1 MEPEIVKFS
10 VYNVTKKFDKDWTR
24 LDFQHIAYVGMVVKK
39 LSEMRRPGLKKDYVW
54 DDYIFLGYE
63 KCKYQGRNGRTRFS
77 CETCKGKISVTQYG
91 KPENPVSTC
100 LTQSKVSMSGRP
112 GAGLLGLRWNKY
124 NMTLEDNLFE
134 I

>member
-1 MEPEIVKFS
+1 MESEIVEFS

-24 LDFQHIAYVGMVVKK
+24 LDFQHIAYVGMVVRK
-39 LSEMRRPGLKKDYVW
+39 LNEMRRPGLKKEYVW

-63 KCKYQGRNGRTRFS
+63 KCKYQGYNGRTRFS
-77 CETCKGKISVTQYG
+77 CESCKGKISVTQYG
-91 KPENPVSTC
+91 RPGHIVSSC
-100 LTQSKVSMSGRP
+100 LTQSKMARAGQT

-124 NMTLEDNLFE
+124 KLEDNLFE